1 MAIQIDDVVNIKEY
15 LLGLDD
21 LQQPKMIDMSIISSG
36 VWNSAILLIARLIL
50 MRKGTYPDHPDLGID
65 IRARYKFAFESEL
78 LSLQEEIQT
87 QLSMY
92 LPELNYAQVR
102 VMFEKYNDKYCVII
116 SINISQTIYNLFYD
130 IDKQTIIGLEEL

>member
-1 MAIQIDDVVNIKEY
+1 MAKSIEQESNIKEY

-36 VWNSAILLIARLIL
+36 VLNSAVLLIARLIL
-50 MRKGTYPDHPDLGID
+50 MKKGTYPDHPDLGID
-65 IRARYKFAFESEL
+65 IRARYKFSFDTEL
-78 LSLQEEIQT
+78 LTLQEEIQN
-87 QLSMY
+87 QLNIY

-102 VMFEKYNDKYCVII
+102 VLFEKYEDKPCVII
-116 SINISQTIYNLFYD
+116 SINISQTIYNLFYS